1 MKFRTPCQS
10 IDESAIPEITIRHEE
25 LKKIAL
31 VFLRQRLVVV
41 PYGYRRQFLK
51 KSLLMSLF
59 IANFAAKIKTKFILS
74 NFKWNYFPT
83 KGGF

>member
-31 VFLRQRLVVV
+31 VLYARHELI
-41 PYGYRRQFLK
+41 
-51 KSLLMSLF
+51 LMGAS
-59 IANFAAKIKTKFILS
+59 
-74 NFKWNYFPT
+74 P
-83 KGGF
+83 

>member
-51 KSLLMSLF
+51 K
-59 IANFAAKIKTKFILS
+59 I
-74 NFKWNYFPT
+74 FPL
-83 KGGF
+83 